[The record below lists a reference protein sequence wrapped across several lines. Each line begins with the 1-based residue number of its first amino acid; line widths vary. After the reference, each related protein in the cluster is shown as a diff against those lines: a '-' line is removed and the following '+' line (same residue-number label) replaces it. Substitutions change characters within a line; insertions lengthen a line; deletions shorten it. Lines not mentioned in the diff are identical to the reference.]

1 MSHILIVEPQDE
13 VLNLLEAS
21 LIQEGFQLVQANN
34 KKDALERAREIKP
47 ALVLMASTLRPPDEE
62 GTSFD
67 ICKQFKG
74 DPEIEGIPIIFMGQ
88 EASGLKDLQRI
99 LECGA
104 NDFISLNQ
112 DIADV
117 IVRLQFSLRYKRSL
131 DHSEALAKEL
141 GEVNDQIYQR
151 NLQVEKDLHT
161 ARQLQQ
167 SLLPNPIDNITPE
180 MCVGEMQLARCHYLD
195 EQTRIT
201 GMYVPC
207 DALGGDLYDVMK
219 FKDNTIGITVADVS
233 GHGVPAGFI
242 TALFK
247 ASFYRT
253 THTFQ
258 SPDDILFNLN
268 NELAKI
274 ITTGEYI
281 TAIYCRLE
289 DDGRK
294 LLYSGAGHPY
304 PMHYRAKTKDIVR
317 LTENGPPLV
326 WFNDMDYPVGEAFL
340 EPGDKVLIFTDGISE
355 MKEPNRTIYGEEEL
369 EALFLQHAQQGAGGQ
384 LVEAMLQEL
393 SDFTQGHPLE
403 DDMSLIL
410 LEARS

>member
-1 MSHILIVEPQDE
+1 MSQILIVEPQDE
-13 VLNLLEAS
+13 ILKALKPCLG
-21 LIQEGFQLVQANN
+21 QEGFQLVPARS
-34 KKDALERAREIKP
+34 KDEALKLAREIEP
-47 ALVLMASTLRPPDEE
+47 TLVLMASIFSPPPAPNA
-62 GTSFD
+62 SYD
-67 ICKQFKG
+67 ICKAFKSN
-74 DPEIEGIPIIFMGQ
+74 PEIENLPIVFMGN
-88 EASGLKDLQRI
+88 EAPELKNLKQV
-99 LECGA
+99 LACGA

-112 DIADV
+112 PMGDIL
-117 IVRLQFSLRYKRSL
+117 VRLQFSLRYKRAL
-131 DHSEALAKEL
+131 EHSEALAKEL
-141 GEVNDQIYQR
+141 TEVNDQIYRR

-167 SLLPNPIDNITPE
+167 SLLPNPIEDTSAD
-180 MCVGEMQLARCHYLD
+180 VLSGEFQLSKCHYLD
-195 EQTRIT
+195 DHTRIT

-219 FKDNTIGITVADVS
+219 FKDDAIGITVADVS

-258 SPDDILFNLN
+258 SPGDILFNLN

-304 PMHYRAKTKDIVR
+304 PMHYRAKTKDMAR
-317 LTENGPPLV
+317 LMENGPPLV
-326 WFNDMDYPVGEAFL
+326 WFNDMDYPVGETSL

-355 MKEPNRTIYGEEEL
+355 MKEPNRDIYGEDEL
-369 EALFLQHAQQGAGGQ
+369 EALFLKHAQLASGGH

-393 SDFTQGHPLE
+393 SDYTQGHPLE

-410 LEARS
+410 LEAR